1 MSRPI
6 ALLAYQEADLEKQQ
20 LETDIRTTEN
30 RQKLNKLAKFIKQ
43 QQATLTKLND
53 DAESFT
59 SALAR
64 MNAQYAAILDRLDLE
79 TSEFETLKGDE
90 ECTAEEMT
98 EFRHDIEK
106 LQREANNLEKEIKHL
121 FRNLDESVAEFQK
134 TRQQGSKAKK
144 EYDQL
149 KIVCQKEK
157 DDAAIDLLAADR
169 KMEELEKKVSPALMN
184 RYKRVRQ
191 HHNVPLVE
199 VRDGKCSGCNMSLP
213 SLSIRKL
220 ISEDMILECDNCGRL
235 LYADNE

>member
-20 LETDIRTTEN
+20 LETDIRPTEN
-30 RQKLNKLAKFIKQ
+30 RPKLNKLAKFIKQ

-53 DAESFT
+53 DTESFT

-106 LQREANNLEKEIKHL
+106 LQREANNLEKEIKQL